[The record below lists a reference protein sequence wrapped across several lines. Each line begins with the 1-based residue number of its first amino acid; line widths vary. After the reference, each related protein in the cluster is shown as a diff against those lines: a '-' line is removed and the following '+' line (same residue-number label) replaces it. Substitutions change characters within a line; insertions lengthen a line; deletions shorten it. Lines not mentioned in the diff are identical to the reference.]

1 MQFTLWLE
9 KVNQIVYI
17 NYCSGKCWIKKLSES
32 KKTRSEMKR
41 EAIIEA
47 AKKAFQS
54 GGVQNTSMDSIAE
67 IAQVSK
73 RTVYNHFKTK
83 EELVMHIISELW
95 NQVMVQ
101 NEFVYQKD
109 TSLEQQLSQLVK
121 TQIDLV
127 SCEGYINLTRVAFSH
142 FLYHPEELKKEVDKF
157 IVQETVIHRWLVAAT
172 EDGRLKPHDIETGVK
187 QLHNLIKGI
196 CYWPQFLGI
205 EPICDEK
212 QKQVLTQ
219 QTVTM
224 FLSCYKI

>member
-1 MQFTLWLE
+1 MPEL
-9 KVNQIVYI
+9 KR
-17 NYCSGKCWIKKLSES
+17 
-32 KKTRSEMKR
+32 TRSEIKR

-47 AKKAFQS
+47 AKKAFQAD
-54 GGVQNTSMDSIAE
+54 GVKNTSMDKIAE

-83 EELVMHIISELW
+83 EELVMHIITELW

-101 NEFVYQKD
+101 NDFKYQPD
-109 TSLEQQLSQLVK
+109 VSLSAQLSELVK

-127 SCEGYINLTRVAFSH
+127 SCEGYINLTRVAFGY
-142 FLYHPEELKKEVDKF
+142 FLYHPEELKKEIDKF
-157 IVQETVIHRWLVAAT
+157 LVEETVLHRWLADAIK
-172 EDGRLKPHDIETGVK
+172 DNKLKPHDPETGVK

-205 EPICDEK
+205 EPICNEEDK
-212 QKQVLTQ
+212 LALTE

-224 FLSCYKI
+224 FLSCYKAD